1 MSPISDT
8 PECSGISRIAVFLQG
23 GRCCGLRSLEGKI
36 SSIPGSNISC
46 GLDANS
52 HRNSIICDGKN
63 DKAKYLFFFRTPIW
77 CFLQAFRK
85 HLCLDYAPA
94 LAKWCYG
101 THLGLRTPILSHRFS
116 KCHSL
121 FAFFIMSLVTF
132 FFPWENLPP
141 YVRNKTLFFITR
153 LFLTFLSLLFAT
165 HMLKFSLCYC

>member
-1 MSPISDT
+1 MTSDFYSGTVQYVSPISHT
-8 PECSGISRIAVFLQG
+8 PEHSGISRIAVFLQG
-23 GRCCGLRSLEGKI
+23 RRCCGLRSLESKV
-36 SSIPGSNISC
+36 SSVTGSNSSC

-52 HRNSIICDGKN
+52 HRNSIICNGEN

-94 LAKWCYG
+94 LANWCYG
-101 THLGLRTPILSHRFS
+101 THVGLRTPILSHRFS

-132 FFPWENLPP
+132 FFSL
-141 YVRNKTLFFITR
+141 RK
-153 LFLTFLSLLFAT
+153 LTPI
-165 HMLKFSLCYC
+165 C